1 MILLYVSQQSSNSIE
16 QWETYNSIKSTC
28 QKRSRIVE
36 EKDPA
41 FLPRMY
47 IDTWQPIGKSCN
59 DKILISTRKLTSAFG
74 KLSGLAS
81 QLSNYI
87 GNKKWKFSWLI
98 LIPEKYSWFTM
109 ARIFWKIKSKN
120 RLTLREFLQY
130 GSETNFM
137 SLRNCIKID
146 CWLNNNLMDA
156 DQKLICKALGIL

>member
-1 MILLYVSQQSSNSIE
+1 
-16 QWETYNSIKSTC
+16 
-28 QKRSRIVE
+28 
-36 EKDPA
+36 
-41 FLPRMY
+41 MY

-59 DKILISTRKLTSAFG
+59 DKIFISTRKLTSAFG

-109 ARIFWKIKSKN
+109 TRIFWKIKSKN
-120 RLTLREFLQY
+120 CLTLREFLQY

-137 SLRNCIKID
+137 SLRNCVKID

-156 DQKLICKALGIL
+156 DQKLICKALGILGNVLPSIR